1 MYVSSRKNLDVAS
14 KKNTMKLNKALTQ
27 RRAFFSGPAH
37 RRRNCTHCKG
47 EFPME
52 TLNYQVLEKSGYDG
66 YILKNAPEKVLQFGE
81 GNFLRAFVDY
91 WFDLANEKADWN
103 GKCVLVQPIAPGLA
117 KMINEQEGLYTLYL
131 RGSENGQKVDD
142 KRVIS
147 SVSRCL
153 NPYEKADYEKMMDVA
168 ASDDLEIIVSNT
180 TEAGIVYDPACQQND
195 CPPSSFPAKLT
206 QVLYHRY
213 KAGKKGIIMLACE
226 LIDNNGKELLKC
238 VNQYIDQWGLEDGFK
253 KYVNEDCTFCGSLVD
268 RIVPGRIRDPKEV
281 AELEEKHGY
290 ADPLLDVGEV
300 FGVWVI
306 EGDTKLND
314 ILPFRKAGLED
325 HVFVTPDMSPY
336 KKRKVRILNGAHTG
350 FVLGAY
356 LAGFDIVRDCMHDET
371 ILGYMNKM
379 LLQEVVPILPLD
391 QDDCKKFAA
400 AVEDRFNNPFVNH
413 ELMSI
418 SLNSTSKWRA
428 RNMPSFLEYIEKNGK
443 LPTCL
448 TMSFA
453 AYIAFYSNNIQEL
466 NDKGLV
472 CKRAKGNEYTVSDDR
487 YVLEFYNAH
496 KDDDIPTLVHAVMTN
511 EQMWGQ
517 DLTKVAGF
525 EEATVKNLTL
535 IREQGA
541 MAAYKSCL

>member
-1 MYVSSRKNLDVAS
+1 
-14 KKNTMKLNKALTQ
+14 
-27 RRAFFSGPAH
+27 
-37 RRRNCTHCKG
+37 
-47 EFPME
+47 ME

-226 LIDNNGKELLKC
+226 LIDNNGKALLKC

>member
-1 MYVSSRKNLDVAS
+1 MCASSRKNLDVAS
-14 KKNTMKLNKALTQ
+14 KKKYNEAKQGVTQ
-27 RRAFFSGPAH
+27 RRAFLSGPAH